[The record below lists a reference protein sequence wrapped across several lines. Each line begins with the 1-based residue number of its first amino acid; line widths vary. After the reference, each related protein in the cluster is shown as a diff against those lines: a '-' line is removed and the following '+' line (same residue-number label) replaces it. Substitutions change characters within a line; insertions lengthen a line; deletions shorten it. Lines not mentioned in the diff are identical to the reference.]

1 MEGVEKAENHIDN
14 SCPLFHL
21 YVPGKLKTNLSNRKF
36 NSAVAAVRPE
46 KNTLDCTSSNGSNDR
61 LSRPI
66 NLFSSEFRKIDADL
80 KKMHR
85 IWSNID

>member
-1 MEGVEKAENHIDN
+1 MGEVEKAENHVDN
-14 SCPLFHL
+14 SCPPFYL
-21 YVPGKLKTNLSNRKF
+21 YVPGKLKTNLSNGRF
-36 NSAVAAVRPE
+36 NSAAALPE
-46 KNTLDCTSSNGSNDR
+46 KNTYLTACNSSNDR

-66 NLFSSEFRKIDADL
+66 NLFSSEFRKIDIDL